1 VQFAA
6 AALVAAEQSEGGS
19 FWETAYP
26 IIPHPGE
33 LIVGFLA
40 FGVLL
45 YVVSKKV
52 VPRLEEVYAERA
64 AAIEGGM
71 EQAEK
76 AQAEAEAAL
85 REYQAQLAEARAEG
99 ARIRE
104 EARAE
109 GAAILA
115 EMREKAG
122 TDAVRIIDSAH
133 KQIEAERQQ
142 AVVQLRSE
150 VGRLAT
156 DLASRIVG
164 ESLEDEAR
172 QSRVVDRFLAE
183 LESAEPE
190 QLRASAAPAS
200 AAPAGTGAAS
210 GKES

>member
-6 AALVAAEQSEGGS
+6 AALVAAEEAEGGS
-19 FWETAYP
+19 FWESAYP

-33 LIVGFLA
+33 LILSLICFA
-40 FGVLL
+40 VLL
-45 YVVSKKV
+45 YVLTKFA
-52 VPRLEEVYAERA
+52 VPRLERMYAERT

-71 EQAEK
+71 QQAEK

-85 REYQAQLAEARAEG
+85 RQYQAQLAEGRAES

-104 EARAE
+104 EARAQ

-115 EMREKAG
+115 EMREQAAA
-122 TDAVRIIDSAH
+122 DAQRITKSAH
-133 KQIEAERQQ
+133 KQIDAERKQ

-164 ESLEDEAR
+164 ESLQDDAR
-172 QSRVVDRFLAE
+172 QSRVVERFLAE
-183 LESAEPE
+183 LEGADPE
-190 QLRASAAPAS
+190 QVRASSRGATAVS
-200 AAPAGTGAAS
+200 TGQ
-210 GKES
+210 ES